1 VTVTEER
8 TEAPAPEVGKA
19 RARKEDERLITGR
32 TRWTD
37 NITPPG
43 LLHMAVVRSPY
54 AHAKI
59 TSIDT
64 TAAKAM
70 RAPTLSAHQPNGNC
84 MLA

>member
-1 VTVTEER
+1 MTITEEH
-8 TEAPAPEVGKA
+8 TAEAPAPEVGKA
-19 RARKEDERLITGR
+19 RNRKEDERLITGR

-54 AHAKI
+54 AHARI

-64 TAAKAM
+64 SAAKAL
-70 RAPTLSAHQPNGNC
+70 RGVSLVATGEDL
-84 MLA
+84 